1 MIGLALLRERI
12 TVVRLTIHKEWS
24 VARVATS
31 GRSGYPERVAPNI
44 VGQDL
49 LREWQNIVGQALL
62 KEWPNVVG
70 QAS

>member
-1 MIGLALLRERI
+1 
-12 TVVRLTIHKEWS
+12 

-49 LREWQNIVGQALL
+49 LREWPNIVSKALL
-62 KEWPNVVG
+62 KEWPEIVLVRPSSESG
-70 QAS
+70 